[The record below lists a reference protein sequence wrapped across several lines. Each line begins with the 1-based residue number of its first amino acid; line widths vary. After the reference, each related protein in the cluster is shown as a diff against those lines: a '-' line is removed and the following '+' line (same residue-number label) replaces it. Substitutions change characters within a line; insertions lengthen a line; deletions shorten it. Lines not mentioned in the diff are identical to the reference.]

1 MNAGACPECGDEL
14 AADQRYCISCGHRVE
29 TSLAPSYHPV
39 FDGGDERGSVRRG
52 FPIPIPVATTIA
64 AVTLGFGI
72 VMGTAISPNLSGLV
86 AGEHIAGPTVAEAPA
101 PEAEPPAKEGKGTS
115 DFGGTTDTSSTD
127 FGSGFYGST
136 GSTGSTGT
144 AGSDSGTGGV
154 APDDGKKKKPKPDY
168 TYLTGT
174 VVHQNPVAGS
184 YSISAGAGLSA
195 IHTTKALPSLGTQ
208 VKVPIRV
215 LANGTYAEEAKRQ
228 VKGTAPIA
236 TFTGVVTDSRDG
248 LAPGAPDVYTVSA
261 RGASVLVLA
270 PDATGTTASPF
281 VGTLITTTV
290 EFRTAHATVFPPGA
304 PLGPCGA
311 PAPAFPNPPLFPGK
325 QLWQTSATTVPTPV
339 TTTVIETVVQKT
351 CTAPGRAVLSTDD
364 IRYGQGDVD
373 LLTAAGIDPTKLVPG
388 QALMASVTIAGNTLT
403 EVTGTASDQGI
414 KGADSDANSQGN
426 LARVARKTDIRVA
439 KVASSRRRR

>member
-1 MNAGACPECGDEL
+1 MP
-14 AADQRYCISCGHRVE
+14 
-29 TSLAPSYHPV
+29 
-39 FDGGDERGSVRRG
+39 
-52 FPIPIPVATTIA
+52 
-64 AVTLGFGI
+64 
-72 VMGTAISPNLSGLV
+72 
-86 AGEHIAGPTVAEAPA
+86 
-101 PEAEPPAKEGKGTS
+101 
-115 DFGGTTDTSSTD
+115 
-127 FGSGFYGST
+127 
-136 GSTGSTGT
+136 
-144 AGSDSGTGGV
+144 
-154 APDDGKKKKPKPDY
+154 PDDGGKKKPKPDY
-168 TYLTGT
+168 TFLTGT

-195 IHTTKALPSLGTQ
+195 IHTTKALPSIGTQ

-215 LANGTYAEEAKRQ
+215 LANGTFAEEAKRQ

-248 LAPGAPDVYTVSA
+248 LAPGDPDVYTVSA

-270 PDATGTTASPF
+270 PDGTGTTPSPF

-290 EFRTAHATVFPPGA
+290 EIRNSLATVFPPGA

-311 PAPAFPNPPLFPGK
+311 PSPAFPNPPLFPGK
-325 QLWQTSATTVPTPV
+325 QLWQTSAVTVPTPV
-339 TTTVIETVVQKT
+339 TTTVIETVVQKA

-373 LLTAAGIDPTKLVPG
+373 LLTAAGIDPSKLVPG
-388 QALMASVTIAGNTLT
+388 EALMASVTIVGITLT

-426 LARVARKTDIRVA
+426 LARVARKTEIRVA
-439 KVASSRRRR
+439 KAASRPRR